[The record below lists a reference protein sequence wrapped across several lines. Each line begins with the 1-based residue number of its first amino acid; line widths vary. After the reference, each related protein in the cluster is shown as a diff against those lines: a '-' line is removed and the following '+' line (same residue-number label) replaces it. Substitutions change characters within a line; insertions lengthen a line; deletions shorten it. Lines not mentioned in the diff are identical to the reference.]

1 MPLDRAGK
9 LGQLKVTIA
18 QFFRVNGDGTQF
30 RGVVPDIVFP
40 TAMDSDAQGESGLDN
55 ALAWAS
61 VPAADFKL
69 WSTQTPDYEGA
80 LAKHSSRY
88 QSNPSFDL
96 LLEELNSQRD
106 SRTQTEVSLVESE
119 RQAEI
124 DARETD
130 REERLALFRKAFGA
144 GDADSD
150 DEDEFPD
157 IILNEAA
164 SVLGDLLAQK

>member
-1 MPLDRAGK
+1 
-9 LGQLKVTIA
+9 
-18 QFFRVNGDGTQF
+18 
-30 RGVVPDIVFP
+30 
-40 TAMDSDAQGESGLDN
+40 MDSDAQGERGLDN
-55 ALAWAS
+55 ALAWAE
-61 VPAADFKL
+61 VPAADFDL
-69 WSTQTPDYEGA
+69 WTTQTPDYQGA

-106 SRTQTEVSLVESE
+106 TRSQTEVSLVESV

-124 DARETD
+124 AERETD

-144 GDADSD
+144 GDADGD
-150 DEDEFPD
+150 DEEEEFPD